1 METTPASIETELREV
16 IKQIRMGVTAL
27 NEAETRAVRLNDEA
41 DRIEWRSYISNQGTI
56 KDREALAKLEAADA
70 RLAADIA
77 RAEVNRVKAKIRA
90 LETESMAISV
100 MAKQVAIEWQKG

>member
-1 METTPASIETELREV
+1 METTPSNIETELREV
-16 IKQIRMGVTAL
+16 IKQIRLGVTAL
-27 NEAETRAVRLNDEA
+27 HTAESKAVTLNDEA
-41 DRIEWRSYISNQGTI
+41 DRIEWRAYLANQGTI

-77 RAEVNRVKAKIRA
+77 KIEVNRVKAKIRA

>member
-1 METTPASIETELREV
+1 METTPAGIESELREV
-16 IKQIRMGVTAL
+16 IKQIRMGVQAL
-27 NEAETRAVRLNDEA
+27 NEAETKAVTLNDEA
-41 DRIEWRSYISNQGTI
+41 DRIEWRSYIANHGTI

-77 RAEVNRVKAKIRA
+77 RIEVNRVKAKIRA

>member
-1 METTPASIETELREV
+1 
-16 IKQIRMGVTAL
+16 MGVQAL
-27 NEAETRAVRLNDEA
+27 NEAQTKAVTLNHEA
-41 DRIEWRSYISNQGTI
+41 DRIEWQAYIANQGTI
-56 KDREALAKLEAADA
+56 KDREALAKLEASTA

-77 RAEVNRVKAKIRA
+77 KIEVDRVKAKIRA